1 MTFPW
6 SEMRVAFRMRILL
19 TGWPS
24 FVHGEATAGDVL
36 SMDRVRHALE
46 TAGLPVDV
54 AWSPVLRP
62 SALHLD
68 DAEPGRYTHLVF
80 ACGPVHGAQVRL
92 LHSRFPRCRRIAVG
106 VTVIDP
112 ADPAVTGFDHV
123 LARDGAAADPADP
136 PRRDLSSAA
145 PAGDVPVVGVVLAS
159 DQPEYGRASRHT
171 AVHEQLTTWLSE
183 QDCTLLPVDTRLD
196 RRDWR
201 HATTPGQLDSL
212 LARLDAVLTTRLHG
226 MVLALRLGVP
236 ALAVDPVSGG
246 GKVSAQAQAWE
257 WPALISAPAALR
269 DTTELG
275 HWWKWCLSSQGGAAA
290 AERAAMAATDDEL
303 VSELLQT
310 LGGA

>member
-1 MTFPW
+1 ML
-6 SEMRVAFRMRILL
+6 ILL

-46 TAGLPVDV
+46 ADGLPVEV
-54 AWSPVLRP
+54 AWSPLFRP
-62 SALHLD
+62 NALHLD
-68 DAEPGRYTHLVF
+68 DIDPERYTHLVF
-80 ACGPVHGAQVRL
+80 ACGPVHGAQIRW

-123 LARDGAAADPADP
+123 LARDGAAADRANLPS
-136 PRRDLSSAA
+136 RRDVSSAA
-145 PAGDVPVVGVVLAS
+145 PAGDVPVVGVVLAA
-159 DQPEYGRASRHT
+159 DQPEYGPASRHT
-171 AVHEQLTTWLSE
+171 AVHERLTTWLSE
-183 QDCTLLPVDTRLD
+183 QDCTRVPVDTRLD

-201 HATTPGQLDSL
+201 QASTPGQLDSL
-212 LARLDAVLTTRLHG
+212 LARLDAMLTTRLHG

-246 GKVSAQAQAWE
+246 GKVSAQAHAWE
-257 WPALISAPAALR
+257 WPALVSAEGVLH

-275 HWWKWCLSSQGGAAA
+275 HWWQWCLSPQGRAAA
-290 AERAAMAATDDEL
+290 AECAAVAATDEKL

-310 LGGA
+310 LEGAR